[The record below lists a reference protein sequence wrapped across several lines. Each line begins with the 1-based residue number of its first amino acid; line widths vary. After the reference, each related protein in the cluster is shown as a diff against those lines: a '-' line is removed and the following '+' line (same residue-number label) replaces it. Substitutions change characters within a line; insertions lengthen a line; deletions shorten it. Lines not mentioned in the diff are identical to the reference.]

1 MQVRLLACVALALAT
16 IGCSPDVI
24 EPNEG
29 PVSATLTEVGGW
41 ISTPLGAAVSFP
53 AGALTSNTV
62 VTLSS
67 AQNPGAL
74 EGSAAL
80 AGTAFRLEPA
90 GLVLARPAMV
100 ELRIPASGDDGWL
113 ASIVNV
119 MPDGRIVELGHT
131 WVDRTNGII
140 RAEITEL
147 GTVVAV
153 RPHAAGVVHVTPL
166 ESGVHAAGSNP
177 AIASMG
183 SAHGSGFTM
192 QCGSEGARCSGISAQ
207 LGGNL
212 LGRSIGRA
220 ALVYPELTGTLQL
233 ADGSVEGSVVLAGSL
248 RAEIGGVGVPSHLRV
263 TISAGPASSYS
274 LSESTAL
281 IEGMRVVFQQ
291 DGTVIRDVIATV
303 PLPLS
308 ADGASLYYEGEFT
321 YSGESA
327 PFAVRLP
334 LHRAH

>member
-1 MQVRLLACVALALAT
+1 MQVRLLAGTVLALAA

-29 PVSATLTEVGGW
+29 PVSAILTDQGGW

-53 AGALTSNTV
+53 AGAMTSSTV
-62 VTLSS
+62 VTLSP

-74 EGSAAL
+74 EGGEAF

-90 GLVLARPAMV
+90 GLVLGRPATV
-100 ELRIPASGDDGWL
+100 ELRVDAPGEDGWL

-119 MPDGRIVELGHT
+119 MPGGRIVELGHT

-166 ESGVHAAGSNP
+166 EFDGHTAGSDP
-177 AIASMG
+177 AVESMG
-183 SAHGSGFTM
+183 GGHESRFTM
-192 QCGSEGARCSGISAQ
+192 RCGSEGARCSGISAQ
-207 LGGNL
+207 MGGDL

-220 ALVYPELTGTLQL
+220 ALVYPELTGTLRL
-233 ADGSVEGSVVLAGSL
+233 ADGSVEGSVLLAGSL
-248 RAEIGGVGVPSHLRV
+248 RAQVGGVAVPTHLRV
-263 TISAGPASSYS
+263 TISSGPASRYY
-274 LSESTAL
+274 LSGSTAL
-281 IEGMRVVFQQ
+281 LEGMRVVFQQ
-291 DGTVIRDVIATV
+291 DGTVIRDVIAAV

-308 ADGASLYYEGEFT
+308 TDGTSLYYEGEFT
-321 YSGESA
+321 YSGESV